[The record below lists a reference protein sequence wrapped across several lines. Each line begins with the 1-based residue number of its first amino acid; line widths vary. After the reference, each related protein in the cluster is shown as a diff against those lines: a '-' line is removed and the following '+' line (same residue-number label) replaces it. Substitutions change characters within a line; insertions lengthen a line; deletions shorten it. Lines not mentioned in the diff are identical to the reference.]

1 MVTRD
6 VRRRR
11 ARGVGGGSSAVI
23 RRALSPQPSAPPIP
37 LPQPRSCPL
46 CPGTGPSRRP
56 AARSPP
62 ARPGLTATSPCC
74 CPSCFKIKSDSLAQH
89 RGRGD
94 LRVRTQPRV
103 ICVLHAVLAHFS
115 PHPPHAHAHT
125 HQVTHSFHTCALG
138 TYCSPCGGGLS
149 LF

>member
-1 MVTRD
+1 MC
-6 VRRRR
+6 
-11 ARGVGGGSSAVI
+11 AGGVHGVLAVAVVL
-23 RRALSPQPSAPPIP
+23 RSDALCLRSPLHPPIP

-62 ARPGLTATSPCC
+62 ARPGLTASSPCC

-138 TYCSPCGGGLS
+138 TYCSPCRGGLS